1 MRKLLH
7 LLADGQ
13 IHSGEALA
21 NSLGVSRTAV
31 WKQLKRLDG
40 YNISL
45 ETVRGQGY
53 RIPGGVDLLDIERL
67 NAALAD
73 EPAIKVALELF
84 ETLPSTNTYL
94 MEQGEPIQGYR
105 ACLAEQQSAGRG
117 RRGRP
122 WQSPFARNL
131 YLSLAFDRE
140 TGFRGLDGLSLV
152 AGVAVV
158 RGLQSLG
165 IENLGLKWPNDIWLG
180 GRKLGG
186 ILVELQGEFQS
197 ACRVVIGLGLNV
209 HMQSRDAEI
218 DQAWTS
224 LAIAG
229 AVPGGGRTALASVL
243 LRQLVT
249 TVEDFLAQGFGV
261 WSEVWQQYDALQGR
275 QVKTLP
281 DGRQGLARGVDSS
294 GAYLI
299 ETQEGVARVNAGEIS
314 LRAVT

>member
-21 NSLGVSRTAV
+21 SALGVSRTAV
-31 WKQLKRLDG
+31 WKQLKRLND
-40 YNISL
+40 YNLAL

-53 RIPGGVDLLDIERL
+53 RIPGGVDLLAIEVL
-67 NAALAD
+67 QAELSAD
-73 EPAIKVALELF
+73 SGRNIELDLF

-94 MEQGEPIQGYR
+94 MEYNAPIDGFR

-117 RRGRP
+117 RRGRQ
-122 WQSPFARNL
+122 WLSPFARNL

-152 AGVAVV
+152 AGVAIV
-158 RGLQSLG
+158 RALQ
-165 IENLGLKWPNDIWLG
+165 NLGAEGLALKWPNDIWLG
-180 GRKLGG
+180 ERKLGG
-186 ILVELQGEFQS
+186 VLVELQGEFQS
-197 ACRVVIGLGLNV
+197 ACRVVIGVGLNV
-209 HMQSRDAEI
+209 YMQARDAEI

-224 LAIAG
+224 LAMG
-229 AVPGGGRTALASVL
+229 RAVPAGGRNTLAAML
-243 LRQLVT
+243 LRELVV
-249 TVEDFLAQGFGV
+249 TVESFLEQGFEV
-261 WSEVWQQYDALQGR
+261 WSEVWQQYDALRGR
-275 QVKTLP
+275 QVRTLP
-281 DGRQGLARGVDSS
+281 DGRQGIGRGVDGS

-299 ETQEGVARVNAGEIS
+299 ETPDGVVRVNAGEIS